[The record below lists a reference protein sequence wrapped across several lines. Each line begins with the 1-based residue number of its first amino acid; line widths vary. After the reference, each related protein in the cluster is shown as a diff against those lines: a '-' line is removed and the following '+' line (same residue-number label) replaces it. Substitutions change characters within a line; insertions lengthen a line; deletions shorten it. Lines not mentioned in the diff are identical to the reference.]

1 MLSLPIRK
9 LFPLSDLRMEV
20 VQSLPS
26 LLDVRRLRIV
36 KPSNH
41 RAARLIFRSGDSSP
55 EARAVQGR
63 HRLLLSDCVM
73 GQGGREA
80 EILGLD

>member
-9 LFPLSDLRMEV
+9 LFPLSGLRIEV

-36 KPSNH
+36 KPLSH
-41 RAARLIFRSGDSSP
+41 RAAQLAFRRGDSSP
-55 EARAVQGR
+55 ESRAVQDR
-63 HRLLLSDCVM
+63 HRLLLSDCLM

-80 EILGLD
+80 EIL